1 MKIQIKTKK
10 AIFAF
15 YPINNI
21 FRDYNPSQK
30 SLRHLG
36 KTHVKGAYFSSSLHV
51 YYEKLWFCCL
61 DSVQGSPSRQTMLTT
76 KAAIKNVEIYIV
88 RAEGGGGRVG
98 GGWGCIVKWMGN
110 FARTFAKMSQV
121 FWKGL

>member
-1 MKIQIKTKK
+1 M
-10 AIFAF
+10 
-15 YPINNI
+15 
-21 FRDYNPSQK
+21 
-30 SLRHLG
+30 
-36 KTHVKGAYFSSSLHV
+36 KGAYFSSSLHV

-98 GGWGCIVKWMGN
+98 GKV
-110 FARTFAKMSQV
+110 
-121 FWKGL
+121 GLQSEMDGQFCAYFC